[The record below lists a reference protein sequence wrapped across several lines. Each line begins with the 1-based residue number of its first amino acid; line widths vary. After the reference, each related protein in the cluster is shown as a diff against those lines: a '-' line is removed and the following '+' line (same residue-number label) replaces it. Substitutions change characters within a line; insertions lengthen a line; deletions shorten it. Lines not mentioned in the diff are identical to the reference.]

1 MEGIKP
7 TRANDI
13 ADRRDGGC
21 TGHGATPTYHG
32 ELGCGGQGGRCG
44 CGTSGKETESR
55 IQLIS
60 SREAR
65 VTCQT
70 V

>member
-32 ELGCGGQGGRCG
+32 ELEGGGQGGRCG

>member
-13 ADRRDGGC
+13 AHRRDGGC

-32 ELGCGGQGGRCG
+32 ELGWGAEGGGCRCG
-44 CGTSGKETESR
+44 CGTSGKR
-55 IQLIS
+55 QKAGFS
-60 SREAR
+60 SFPAERRE
-65 VTCQT
+65 
-70 V
+70 

>member
-13 ADRRDGGC
+13 ADRRAGGC

-32 ELGCGGQGGRCG
+32 KLGGGGQGGRCG
-44 CGTSGKETESR
+44 CGTSRKETESR

-65 VTCQT
+65 LTC
-70 V
+70 